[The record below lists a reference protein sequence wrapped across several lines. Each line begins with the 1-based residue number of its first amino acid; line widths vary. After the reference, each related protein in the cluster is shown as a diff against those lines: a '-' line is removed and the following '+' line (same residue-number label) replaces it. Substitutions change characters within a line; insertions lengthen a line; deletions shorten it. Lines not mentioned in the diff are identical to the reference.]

1 MKKNLSIDP
10 RGSFV
15 YWPVDTKFSYDAS
28 DLTAATLSQIIRKT
42 DVGGIIT

>member
-1 MKKNLSIDP
+1 MKKNLSINP

-15 YWPVDTKFSYDAS
+15 YWPVDTKSSYDAS

-42 DVGGIIT
+42 NVGGIIT